1 VSSPRPELGT
11 KAAERRARNRS
22 FGGVYPERSRRAQ
35 DRLSAGVLEQY
46 VGVKAVESDETDRPF
61 EVSLKVEPFST
72 V

>member
-22 FGGVYPERSRRAQ
+22 FGSAQ

-46 VGVKAVESDETDRPF
+46 VGVKAVESDETDGPF